1 MGFPEDKIYVV
12 GNPEISQF
20 INSHLTTKSEFLNQ
34 LGIKSTRYAVY
45 LDDGLVANRLWTKQ
59 QWCDHLTEIA
69 EILGKKDIF
78 LIVKLHPRTNS
89 ENHIKFFDKYSS
101 TMIAIQDIDFKNL
114 LYHCDF
120 SISFYSSTVIYAL
133 IFHKKVYIPKWDKP
147 CRELTNKYPD
157 KVVKYCFTLNDFND
171 SIKSDSIMDDLIIDD
186 YLIKNG
192 ENKDYV
198 SIRSIVNLIDQI
210 GKY

>member
-1 MGFPEDKIYVV
+1 MHSF
-12 GNPEISQF
+12 F
-20 INSHLTTKSEFLNQ
+20 IK
-34 LGIKSTRYAVY
+34 
-45 LDDGLVANRLWTKQ
+45 GL
-59 QWCDHLTEIA
+59 
-69 EILGKKDIF
+69 
-78 LIVKLHPRTNS
+78 
-89 ENHIKFFDKYSS
+89 YS
-101 TMIAIQDIDFKNL
+101 
-114 LYHCDF
+114 
-120 SISFYSSTVIYAL
+120 
-133 IFHKKVYIPKWDKP
+133 KWDKP

-192 ENKDYV
+192 INKDYV

>member
-69 EILGKKDIF
+69 EILGK
-78 LIVKLHPRTNS
+78 RT
-89 ENHIKFFDKYSS
+89 FFDCQVTS
-101 TMIAIQDIDFKNL
+101 TN
-114 LYHCDF
+114 
-120 SISFYSSTVIYAL
+120 
-133 IFHKKVYIPKWDKP
+133 
-147 CRELTNKYPD
+147 
-157 KVVKYCFTLNDFND
+157 
-171 SIKSDSIMDDLIIDD
+171 
-186 YLIKNG
+186 
-192 ENKDYV
+192 
-198 SIRSIVNLIDQI
+198 
-210 GKY
+210 